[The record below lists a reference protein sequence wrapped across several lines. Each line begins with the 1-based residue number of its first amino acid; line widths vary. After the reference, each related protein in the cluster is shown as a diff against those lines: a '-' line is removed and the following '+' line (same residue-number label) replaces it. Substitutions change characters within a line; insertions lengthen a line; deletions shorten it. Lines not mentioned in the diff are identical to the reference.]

1 MATLGWF
8 CRKSETR
15 NKSFFL
21 FRHHHGNA
29 TPRRNHIPSTFGAT
43 NRDTQIQRQ
52 NERERERERKR
63 MYFWFVLWR
72 PFERMMTETFQFP
85 VYFFIVLSLSLSIS
99 LSLFSAR
106 LSSCLF
112 NNSIFPFLFHSLCL
126 FQYKF
131 QTIFYWETIFA
142 SFSEHR
148 SLCLF

>member
-1 MATLGWF
+1 MLFWMATLGWF

-52 NERERERERKR
+52 NEREKKDVFLVCSLKT
-63 MYFWFVLWR
+63 FWENDDRNIPISSLFLHCS
-72 PFERMMTETFQFP
+72 
-85 VYFFIVLSLSLSIS
+85 LSLSLSIS

-112 NNSIFPFLFHSLCL
+112 NNSIFTFIFHSLCL
-126 FQYKF
+126 FKYKF